1 VSDFTPSRGTRDLLP
16 PDGGVMRALYDRAAE
31 IARLHGFRYVETP
44 GFEATELF
52 ARTSGATSDV
62 VSKEMYTFTDR
73 GDRSLTLRPEGTAPV
88 VRAYLGD
95 QQRLGAPFKAYYL
108 TRMYRYSRPQAGRY
122 REHRQ
127 FGVEVLGT
135 DAPGADVEVMVVG
148 DALLRSLGLSRYH
161 VQINSLGDET
171 CRPAYREALI
181 AYLRAH
187 RDELR
192 DEHKDRFEE
201 NPLRV
206 LDCKDDACR
215 AVAANAPAMLDHL
228 CDDCRAAFE
237 TVEEGL
243 AAAGVAA
250 VRTPTLVRGL
260 DYYTRTAFEFVSDA
274 MQETGN
280 QQQSTL
286 FGGGRYD
293 GLAEALGGPRVP
305 GVGFGMGLERV
316 LLALV
321 DEGVRPPVE
330 PPLAVFVVALGDEAR
345 SAGSAL
351 VSDLRGAGVS
361 ADTAYEERP
370 LKAQLKMADRGE
382 ARFAAIIG
390 SDELAAGTV
399 SLRRLED
406 GTQET
411 VALAEVAGRVATDG
425 GAR

>member
-1 VSDFTPSRGTRDLLP
+1 MSDFAPSRGTRDLLP

-31 IARLHGFRYVETP
+31 IARVHGFRYVETP
-44 GFEATELF
+44 GFEATEVF
-52 ARTSGATSDV
+52 ARTSGSTSDI

-95 QQRLGAPFKAYYL
+95 RQRLGVPFKAYYL

-127 FGVEVLGT
+127 FGVEILGT
-135 DAPGADVEVMVVG
+135 DAPGADVEVMAVG
-148 DALLRSLGLSRYH
+148 DALLRSLGMTRYH
-161 VQINSLGDET
+161 VEVNSLGDET
-171 CRPAYREALI
+171 CRPAYRGMLVD
-181 AYLRAH
+181 YLRAH

-192 DEHKDRFEE
+192 DEHKDRFED

-206 LDCKDDACR
+206 LDCKDEACR
-215 AVAANAPAMLDHL
+215 RVAAGAPAMIDHV
-228 CDDCRAAFE
+228 CDDCRAAFDA
-237 TVEEGL
+237 VRDGL
-243 AAAGVAA
+243 AAAGIETVL
-250 VRTPTLVRGL
+250 TPTLVRGL

-274 MQETGN
+274 LQEGGN

-286 FGGGRYD
+286 FAGGRYD

-316 LLALV
+316 LLALA
-321 DEGVRPPVE
+321 DEGVAPPAE

-345 SAGSAL
+345 AAGSTL
-351 VSDLRGAGVS
+351 VADLRRAGVS

-370 LKAQLKMADRGE
+370 MKAQLKMADKGE

-390 SDELAAGTV
+390 ADELAAGTV
-399 SLRRLED
+399 SLRRLTD
-406 GTQET
+406 GVQET
-411 VALAEVAGRVATDG
+411 VALSEVAAHVAG
-425 GAR
+425 ERA